1 MTRRVLAAAVLLAT
15 LTACGVE
22 PSGVQDGGKAPTGVA
37 RGVTLYFVDAEGELV
52 PSPRPTQ
59 RLGTITD
66 ALNLLVASSSSSQ
79 SDGLHS
85 AFAWQ
90 SALGRSP
97 LVTESDELIRIN
109 LPLAKYEI
117 APLGVD
123 QFVCTAL
130 GVHRQAGKP
139 AAKVVVTYTIGGDTE
154 PLSCPVLR

>member
-1 MTRRVLAAAVLLAT
+1 MTRRVLVAAVLLAT

-22 PSGVQDGGKAPTGVA
+22 PSGVLDGGKAPTGVA
-37 RGVTLYFVDAEGELV
+37 PGVTLYFVDTDGELV
-52 PSPRPTQ
+52 PNFRPTQ
-59 RLGTITD
+59 RLSTVTD
-66 ALNLLVASSSSSQ
+66 ALNLLVASSGSPQ
-79 SDGLHS
+79 NDGLHS

-97 LVTESDELIRIN
+97 RVTESDELIRIS

-117 APLGVD
+117 SALGVD

-154 PLSCPVLR
+154 PLTCPVLR